1 MRSALVTSIFIYEDF
16 FQCYSGFAYSCNQS
30 MGAHLKDKNAVFQTY
45 RTSVSFMCNYSNKG
59 NPCNPDEWAAAVGW
73 LLVSCS

>member
-1 MRSALVTSIFIYEDF
+1 
-16 FQCYSGFAYSCNQS
+16 